1 MAEPATAP
9 TVSEQDFRDILDATR
24 QFVRTAVVPRE
35 LEIMNDNR
43 VPDDIRDQAKDMG
56 LFGYAIPQEWGGLG
70 LNLVQDVE
78 MAMELGYTTLAVR
91 SMFGTNNGIA
101 GQVLVG
107 FGTDTQKERWLEP
120 IASGECVASFAL
132 TESGAGS
139 NPAGLRTKAVLD
151 GDDWIITGHKRFITN
166 APTANLFVVFAR
178 TRPADDDTK
187 ALAAFAVAEQAK
199 RRLIAELSELGLS
212 TEGLSFDLLSS
223 EHQQVFTGHQD
234 GVITLDLAEGDD
246 VHREQ
251 LRIAMA
257 EPYRTLL
264 GHFRHEIGHYYFYR
278 LVQPSP
284 DAVARFT
291 ELFGDPD
298 ADYQAALD
306 RHYRDGAPAGWEEQ
320 YVSSYATMHPA
331 EDWAETFAHYLHI
344 RDALDTAA
352 AFGFAPAGATFE
364 RRVLGPS
371 GFDTL
376 IELWLPLAWALNMV
390 NRSMGKDD
398 LYPFVLP
405 AAVLEKMRFIH
416 TAVDEAGA
424 SRAAR

>member
-1 MAEPATAP
+1 MRDFNCPNCGQRLAFENSVCLSCGSALGFSLEDMALLVIAP
-9 TVSEQDFRDILDATR
+9 PDGTGDSEH
-24 QFVRTAVVPRE
+24 
-35 LEIMNDNR
+35 
-43 VPDDIRDQAKDMG
+43 
-56 LFGYAIPQEWGGLG
+56 
-70 LNLVQDVE
+70 
-78 MAMELGYTTLAVR
+78 
-91 SMFGTNNGIA
+91 A
-101 GQVLVG
+101 G
-107 FGTDTQKERWLEP
+107 
-120 IASGECVASFAL
+120 AVASTDYQL
-132 TESGAGS
+132 C
-139 NPAGLRTKAVLD
+139 
-151 GDDWIITGHKRFITN
+151 
-166 APTANLFVVFAR
+166 ANLHLAQCNWLVRIEPVRQLCPSCELTR
-178 TRPADDDTK
+178 TRPNDDDTK
-187 ALAAFAVAEQAK
+187 AMAAFAIAEQAK
-199 RRLIAELSELGLS
+199 RRLIVELAELGLPIIGRDS
-212 TEGLSFDLLSS
+212 DPEQGLAFDLLSS
-223 EHQQVFTGHQD
+223 EREPVVTGHQD

-278 LVQPSP
+278 LVQPSQ
-284 DAVARFT
+284 DAVAQFT

-306 RHYRDGAPAGWEEQ
+306 RHYRDGAPPGWEEQ

-390 NRSMGKDD
+390 NRSMGKED

-405 AAVLEKMRFIH
+405 AAVLDKMRFIH
-416 TAVDEAGA
+416 TAVDEVVG